1 MSNNMIK
8 RVCVSWLLMA
18 ASLSCAADPV
28 AISHAWARATAPGQ
42 DVGAA
47 YLELKSA
54 TDLTLTKAES
64 PAASSVEVHK
74 MSMKDG
80 VMEMRMLE
88 TLELPAGQTV
98 KLEPGG
104 FHLML
109 FDLKMPLKAGES
121 TRMTLHFKDKNG
133 KESSMKIDLPIK
145 RSAD

>member
-1 MSNNMIK
+1 MIK

-18 ASLSCAADPV
+18 ASLSYAADPV

-54 TDLTLTKAES
+54 IDLTLTKAES

-109 FDLKMPLKAGES
+109 FDLKKPLKAGENM
-121 TRMTLHFKDKNG
+121 RMTLHFKNKSG

>member
-1 MSNNMIK
+1 MSNSMIK
-8 RVCVSWLLMA
+8 RFCASLLLVAAALSCTA
-18 ASLSCAADPV
+18 ASVTID
-28 AISHAWARATAPGQ
+28 HAWARATAPGQ

-64 PAASSVEVHK
+64 PAAGSVEVHK

-88 TLELPAGQTV
+88 TLALPAGQTV
-98 KLEPGG
+98 KLEPGSL
-104 FHLML
+104 HLML
-109 FDLKMPLKAGES
+109 FGLKKPLKAGENILL
-121 TRMTLHFKDKNG
+121 TLHFQDKGG
-133 KESSMKIDLPIK
+133 KKSSMKIDLPIK

>member
-1 MSNNMIK
+1 MSSNMIK

-18 ASLSCAADPV
+18 AWLSCAADSV

-121 TRMTLHFKDKNG
+121 TRMTLHFKDKSG